1 MRSKLSILEGSLF
14 ALAVGDAMGY
24 TIDRKS
30 FEEIC
35 QDYGPNGLLG
45 YDLVNGSAQVSSHT
59 QIAAFVC
66 NALLIGMTRGH
77 FYTNTP
83 AYMRYISLGMREWA
97 ETQRYKRDPEKRLCW
112 VSKVPALRHHSCL
125 DARLLDT
132 LRREKLGTPEDPCNR
147 FSSPSSLT
155 AAIPVGLLFHP
166 DRMAF
171 SDLGKLGAEAV
182 ALTNGDPMAFLSG
195 AMLAYLIAGII
206 HDDDTPLKAHFSHAA
221 DAVAAQFGRQYP
233 QAAQLQALIR
243 KAISLSESSGQT
255 TFDVMAQLGL
265 DTAAEVLAGA
275 VYACLASEGD
285 FDTAMIIAVNHSGRS
300 SAVGAL
306 TGAILGAAFGK
317 EALPEFY
324 LDCLEPAAAL
334 QELAKDL
341 EQGFHTGRAM
351 RLFDDDW
358 EHKYTHGELV
368 EKSGWY
374 EA

>member
-1 MRSKLSILEGSLF
+1 MRSKLSILEGCLF

-24 TIDRKS
+24 TIDRKT

-45 YDLVNGSAQVSSHT
+45 YDLANGSAQVSSHT
-59 QIAAFVC
+59 QIAAFVS
-66 NALLIGMTRGH
+66 NGLLIGMTRGQ
-77 FYTNTP
+77 FYANTP
-83 AYMRYISLGMREWA
+83 AYMRYICLGLREWA

-132 LRREKLGTPEDPCNR
+132 LRREKLGAPDAPCNR

-155 AAIPVGLLFHP
+155 AAIPIGLFFHP
-166 DRMAF
+166 DRMAV

-182 ALTNGDPMAFLSG
+182 ALTNGDPMTFLSG
-195 AMLAYLIAGII
+195 AVLAYLIAGII
-206 HDDDTPLKAHFSHAA
+206 HDEQTPLKEQFSHAA
-221 DAVAAQFGRQYP
+221 DAVAAQFGRQFP
-233 QAAQLQALIR
+233 QAAQLQALLY
-243 KAISLSESSGQT
+243 KAIALSEKSGQT
-255 TFDVMAQLGL
+255 TFAVMAQLGL

-306 TGAILGAAFGK
+306 TGAILGTAFGK

-324 LDCLEPAAAL
+324 LECLEPAAAL

-341 EQGFHTGRAM
+341 EQGFHTGRAT

-358 EHKYTHGELV
+358 ERKYTHGELV
-368 EKSGWY
+368 SKEGWC
-374 EA
+374 EV

>member
-1 MRSKLSILEGSLF
+1 MRSKLSTLEGCLF
-14 ALAVGDAMGY
+14 GLAVGDAMGY
-24 TIDRKS
+24 TIDRKT

-45 YDLVNGSAQVSSHT
+45 YDLANGSAQVSSHT
-59 QIAAFVC
+59 QITAFVC

-77 FYTNTP
+77 FYANGS
-83 AYMRYISLGMREWA
+83 AYMRYICLGLREWS

-112 VSKVPALRHHSCL
+112 VSKVSALRHHSCL

-147 FSSPSSLT
+147 FTSSSSLT
-155 AAIPVGLLFHP
+155 AAIPVGLFFNP
-166 DRMAF
+166 DRIAF

-206 HDDDTPLKAHFSHAA
+206 QDDQTPLREHFFHAA
-221 DAVAAQFGRQYP
+221 DAVAAQFSRQYP
-233 QAAQLQALIR
+233 QASELKALIE
-243 KAISLSESSGQT
+243 KAIALSEKSAQT
-255 TFDVMAQLGL
+255 TFDVMAQFGL
-265 DTAAEVLAGA
+265 DTAPEVLAGA

-324 LDCLEPAAAL
+324 LECLEPAAVL
-334 QELAKDL
+334 QELARDL

-358 EHKYTHGELV
+358 ERKYTHGEIV
-368 EKSGWY
+368 SKEGWC

>member
-1 MRSKLSILEGSLF
+1 MRSRLSTLEGCLF

-24 TIDRKS
+24 TIDRKT

-45 YDLVNGSAQVSSHT
+45 YDLANGSAQVSSHT

-66 NALLIGMTRGH
+66 NGLLIGMTRGQ
-77 FYTNTP
+77 FYASTT
-83 AYMRYISLGMREWA
+83 AYMRYISLGIREWA
-97 ETQRYKRDPEKRLCW
+97 QTQRYKRDPEKRLCW

-132 LRREKLGTPEDPCNR
+132 LRREKLGTPDAPCNR

-155 AAIPVGLLFHP
+155 AAIPIGLFFNP
-166 DRMAF
+166 DRMDVG
-171 SDLGKLGAEAV
+171 DLGRLGAEAV

-195 AMLAYLIAGII
+195 AVLAYLIAGII
-206 HDDDTPLKAHFSHAA
+206 HDEQTPLKEQFSHAA
-221 DAVAAQFGRQYP
+221 DAVAAQFGRQFP
-233 QAAQLQALIR
+233 QAAQLQALLQN
-243 KAISLSESSGQT
+243 AIALSEKSGQA
-255 TFDVMAQLGL
+255 TFEVMAQLGL

-306 TGAILGAAFGK
+306 TGAILGAAYGK

-324 LDCLEPAAAL
+324 LECLEPAAAL

-341 EQGFHTGRAM
+341 EQGFHTGRAT

-358 EHKYTHGELV
+358 EHKYTHGEIV
-368 EKSGWY
+368 SKEGWC

>member
-1 MRSKLSILEGSLF
+1 MRSRLSVLEGCLF

-24 TIDRKS
+24 TIDRKT

-45 YDLVNGSAQVSSHT
+45 YDLANGSAQVSSHT

-66 NALLIGMTRGH
+66 NSLLIGMTRGH
-77 FYTNTP
+77 FYANTP
-83 AYMRYISLGMREWA
+83 AYMRYISLGLREWA

-112 VSKVPALRHHSCL
+112 ISKVPALRHHSCL

-132 LRREKLGTPEDPCNR
+132 LRREKLGTPEEPCNR

-155 AAIPVGLLFHP
+155 AAIPVGLFFRP
-166 DRMAF
+166 DRMAV

-206 HDDDTPLKAHFSHAA
+206 HDDQTPLKEHFSHAA
-221 DAVAAQFGRQYP
+221 AAVAAQFGRQYP
-233 QAAQLQALIR
+233 QAAELQSLIR
-243 KAISLSESSGQT
+243 KSIFLSERSGQA

-265 DTAAEVLAGA
+265 DSAAEVLAGA

-324 LDCLEPAAAL
+324 LDCLEPAAVL
-334 QELAKDL
+334 QELARDL
-341 EQGFHTGRAM
+341 EQGFHAGRAT

-358 EHKYTHGELV
+358 EHKYTHGEPV
-368 EKSGWY
+368 SKEGWC